1 VPQAERLQV
10 NAPTVAW
17 EAVDGEV
24 IVINLGT
31 GTYYSLDAAGALLW
45 EGVAA
50 GATVSD
56 CVAAVRERYEG
67 EEAVVRSA
75 LDQFVAD
82 LQAEGLVVAASS
94 DDSRDNPRDPGA
106 APGFASSGSAENG
119 ERAPFEAPR
128 LERYIDL
135 QNLIQ
140 LDPVLAVD
148 ERGWPLPG
156 RQ

>member
-1 VPQAERLQV
+1 MPDAERLQV

-17 EAVDGEV
+17 EAVEGEV

-45 EGVAA
+45 EGLAA
-50 GATVSD
+50 GATVAD
-56 CVAAVRERYEG
+56 CVAAVRARYEG
-67 EEAVVRSA
+67 EEPLIRGA
-75 LDQFVAD
+75 LDELIRD
-82 LQAEGLVVAASS
+82 LQTEGLVVPASP
-94 DDSRDNPRDPGA
+94 DDSPDDPRDPGTV
-106 APGFASSGSAENG
+106 PGIDSPGPADDG
-119 ERAPFEAPR
+119 ERTPFVAPR

-148 ERGWPLPG
+148 ERGWPLAERP
-156 RQ
+156 

>member
-1 VPQAERLQV
+1 VPHAERLQV

-17 EAVDGEV
+17 EAVEGEV

-31 GTYYSLDAAGALLW
+31 GTYYSLAAAGALLW
-45 EGVAA
+45 EGLAA
-50 GATVSD
+50 GATVAD

-67 EEAVVRSA
+67 DEQLVRRA
-75 LDQFVAD
+75 LDELIGD
-82 LQAEGLVVAASS
+82 LKAEGLVVPGSP
-94 DDSRDNPRDPGA
+94 DDTQDNS
-106 APGFASSGSAENG
+106 PGFVPEGSADDG
-119 ERAPFEAPR
+119 ARAPFVAPR

-148 ERGWPLPG
+148 ERGWPLAG
-156 RQ
+156 R